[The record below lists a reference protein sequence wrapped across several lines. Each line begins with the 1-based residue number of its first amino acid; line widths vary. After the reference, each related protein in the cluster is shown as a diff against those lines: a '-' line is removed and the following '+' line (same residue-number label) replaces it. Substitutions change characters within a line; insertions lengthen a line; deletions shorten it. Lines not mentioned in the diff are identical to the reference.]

1 MEPEPFS
8 FQHALEDFDLSRLPI
23 DGKLLRSEPALL
35 ARAIQGYY
43 EKLFAEAGGTAV
55 VAIRDGLVHVQWR
68 PEAGDPEEAL
78 FHLSVKMLRRGD
90 YKAAEPML
98 RALLARDP
106 DHPDVVCNLGM
117 MLSDQGRLTEAIE
130 LLGRYV
136 DSRPNEAKGW
146 TALGVAYSRNG
157 DEESATESLR
167 KAVVLEPDNPHALRN
182 LGGLLL
188 KRSPDQALPLLE
200 RAAHILPED
209 QAARF
214 GLAQCLLALGRSSDA
229 DTQFARVIETSPLTE
244 IAEQARQ
251 ARTRLA
257 EASLRSATAG
267 QPRADVVEYCLDGLK
282 RFTAME
288 REGLKAAV
296 YEIAMLGRAGFDTND
311 PRKKHRLQS
320 LPGEFSGLHLVSL
333 MYTGLRLLKLDAS
346 VGMDISREFEAAKA
360 LFDSNHPL

>member
-8 FQHALEDFDLSRLPI
+8 FQHALEDFDLSKLPI
-23 DGKLLRSEPALL
+23 DAKLLLSDPSLL

-43 EKLFAEAGGTAV
+43 EQLFTDAGGTAM

-78 FHLSVKMLRRGD
+78 FRFSVKLLRRGD
-90 YKAAEPML
+90 YKSAEPVL
-98 RALLARDP
+98 RALLARNP
-106 DHPDVVCNLGM
+106 NHPDVLCNLGM

-130 LLGRYV
+130 LLSRYV
-136 DSRPNEAKGW
+136 DSKPNEAKGW
-146 TALGVAYSRNG
+146 TALGVAYSRIG
-157 DEESATESLR
+157 DGGRATEALG
-167 KAVVLEPDNPHALRN
+167 KAVALEPDNPHSLRN

-188 KRSPDQALPLLE
+188 KHSPDQALPLLE
-200 RAAHILPED
+200 RATHILPD
-209 QAARF
+209 VQAALF
-214 GLAQCLLALGRSSDA
+214 GLAQCLLALGRTSDA

-257 EASLRSATAG
+257 EESHRSASAG
-267 QPRADVVEYCLDGLK
+267 QARANVMEYCLDGLK
-282 RFTAME
+282 RLTAMNE
-288 REGLKAAV
+288 EGVKAAV

-311 PRKKHRLQS
+311 PQKKHRLQS

-360 LFDSNHPL
+360 LFDSNHPR